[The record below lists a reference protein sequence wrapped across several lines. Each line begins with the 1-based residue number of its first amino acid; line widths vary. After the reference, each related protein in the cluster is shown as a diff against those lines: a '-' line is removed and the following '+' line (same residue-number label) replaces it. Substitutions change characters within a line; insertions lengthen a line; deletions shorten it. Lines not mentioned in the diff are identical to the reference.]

1 MSIAENI
8 ARVRENIDA
17 AAREAGRTGADIV
30 LVGASKMNDAAA
42 CREAVAAGIDALGE
56 NRVQEMVQKLKEH
69 AYDGAPLHFIGHL
82 QRNKVRQVVG
92 HVSLIQSAGSVE
104 LLREIEKAAARW
116 EETGNSEGAELENTG
131 KIEKFIQ
138 PVLLEVNIG
147 GEAAK
152 SGFAPEELYAAAEL
166 ALSLPH
172 IRVDGLMTIPPA
184 DADRAANLRYFDKVR
199 RLYIDIGGNL
209 FHNRFKYL
217 SMGMS
222 GDYEDAVRAGATMV
236 RVGTAI
242 FGARNY

>member
-8 ARVRENIDA
+8 AQVRASIAA
-17 AAREAGRTGADIV
+17 AAREAGRAPSEIT

-56 NRVQEMVQKLKEH
+56 NRVQEMTAKLAEN

-92 HVSLIQSAGSVE
+92 KAALIQSAGSLE
-104 LLREIEKAAARW
+104 LLEEIEKTALRL
-116 EETGNSEGAELENTG
+116 ETV
-131 KIEKFIQ
+131 Q
-138 PVLLEVNIG
+138 DVLLEVNIG
-147 GEAAK
+147 EEAAK
-152 SGFAPEELYAAAEL
+152 SGFVPAEL
-166 ALSLPH
+166 LSGAEAALEKSH
-172 IRVDGLMTIPPA
+172 IRVLGLMTIPPA
-184 DADRAANLRYFDKVR
+184 EAEREENLRYFDKVR
-199 RLYIDIGGNL
+199 ALFLDMNEKLY
-209 FHNRFKYL
+209 HNSLQVL

-242 FGARNY
+242 FGSRHYT